1 MNIPATFKLD
11 NVHYALNRQVVDV
24 VGRRIVTGDWS
35 PGTVLPKEDQIAS
48 MLGTSRSV
56 VREAMKIL
64 ATKGLVEARPRR
76 GTIVSE
82 RSRWNLFDPDIL
94 AWWPRAALKR
104 DFAGAFMQ
112 LRSVIEPAAAELAA
126 QHGTDPQ
133 VEDLAT
139 AFKAM
144 ITAKD
149 PAAFSSAD
157 VAYHRALL
165 IASGNILFAQLASVI
180 EPLFLAII
188 DREEADVPAPQDE
201 SIRLHGEVLDAVTN
215 RTPEL
220 ARAAMERLLRVTI
233 GIFQA
238 KGQAG
243 SVGTN

>member
-1 MNIPATFKLD
+1 MNPLTAFKLD

-35 PGTVLPKEDQIAS
+35 PGTVLPKENQIAV

-76 GTIVSE
+76 GTIVAD

-94 AWWPRAALKR
+94 TWWPRAAVKR
-104 DFAGAFMQ
+104 DLAGAFIQ
-112 LRSVIEPAAAELAA
+112 LRRVIDPAAAERAA
-126 QHGTDPQ
+126 EKGTPDQ
-133 VEDLAT
+133 VADLDA

-144 ITAKD
+144 TTATD
-149 PAAFSSAD
+149 PASFSAAD

-165 IASGNILFAQLASVI
+165 VASGNILFAQIGSVI
-180 EPLFLAII
+180 EPLFHAII
-188 DREEADVPAPQDE
+188 DREEADVPTPQE
-201 SIRLHGEVLDAVTN
+201 ETIRLHGDVLAAILD
-215 RTPEL
+215 RSPDR
-220 ARAAMERLLRVTI
+220 ARSSMERLLEVTVR
-233 GIFQA
+233 IFAA

-243 SVGTN
+243 